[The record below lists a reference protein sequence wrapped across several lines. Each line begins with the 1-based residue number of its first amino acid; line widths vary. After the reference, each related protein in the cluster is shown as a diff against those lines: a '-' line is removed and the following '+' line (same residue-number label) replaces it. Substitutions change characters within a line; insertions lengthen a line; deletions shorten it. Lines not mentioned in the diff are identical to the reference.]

1 MTGPIVN
8 MSGYLALGRA
18 GSTGLMR
25 DGGAL
30 GAAASGSNSS
40 RLLNG
45 AGSTLQALD
54 SGRNGIDAIKSGL
67 MKLRDTL
74 QTARAQANAVPGHT
88 ELKPVFANIE
98 QTVDKPTFLTID
110 GETVQSG
117 TITTWQGT
125 RPVLVG
131 YEWANR
137 APLDVGES
145 LRSLAAD
152 VSALVS
158 AAGADGIGG
167 FAADVSALLQSSDF
181 TTAAATPDV
190 AAIDAATA
198 QIDAVLAK
206 TEGLKS
212 SLGARALAAAQVDFG
227 GLLLGATPSLIGGTS
242 AVAAASADSAYTS
255 YSGGSSGTTISSWA

>member
-1 MTGPIVN
+1 

-18 GSTGLMR
+18 GSTGLVR
-25 DGGAL
+25 DFGAY
-30 GAAASGSNSS
+30 GAAAPGGNSS
-40 RLLNG
+40 RLLQG

-54 SGRNGIDAIKSGL
+54 SGQDGIGEIKAGL

-74 QTARAQANAVPGHT
+74 QAARAQANAVAGRT

-117 TITTWQGT
+117 TITTWPGT

-137 APLDVGES
+137 APLDVGDS

-158 AAGADGIGG
+158 ATGTGGIDG
-167 FAADVSALLQSSDF
+167 FAADVSALLKSSDF
-181 TTAAATPDV
+181 TTAINTPDV

-198 QIDAVLAK
+198 RIDDVLAK
-206 TEGLKS
+206 TDGLKS
-212 SLGARALAAAQVDFG
+212 SLETRALAAAQVDLG
-227 GLLLGATPSLIGGTS
+227 GLLLGAAQSFAGNT
-242 AVAAASADSAYTS
+242 AALAADRVDSPYAAYS
-255 YSGGSSGTTISSWA
+255 SGSTGTTISSWA